1 MSKFPDGGGT
11 PPIPLSRENPLHE
24 RGGGIKPLLFSSIPN
39 IFAVNIL
46 LKTGNIQS
54 LIALFLSHIKIKILK
69 NSWHFLM
76 VFSDV
81 LSL

>member
-1 MSKFPDGGGT
+1 MSRFPDGGGT
-11 PPIPLSRENPLHE
+11 PPSPSVGKTLCMEGE
-24 RGGGIKPLLFSSIPN
+24 GVKPLLFSCIPN